1 MRVVSAPF
9 LGAMGVTGFTTA
21 LWYSRVPI
29 QRAEP
34 VVVRKEATK
43 ERERERARSAGAW
56 AFVAVVAGAALLGGC
71 RAPLPE
77 AVDVE
82 AAPGAGE
89 QVAFVRDMMIENA
102 KLSKGPARTEKAVE
116 AVRKWGGAEDGDAE
130 D

>member
-1 MRVVSAPF
+1 MRVASAPF

-43 ERERERARSAGAW
+43 ERKQERARSAGAW
-56 AFVAVVAGAALLGGC
+56 VVVAAVAGALLGGC

-77 AVDVE
+77 AAAVE
-82 AAPGAGE
+82 AVPPGPGDH
-89 QVAFVRDMMIENA
+89 VAFVRDMMIENA

-116 AVRKWGGAEDGDAE
+116 AVRKWGGEEAAED
-130 D
+130 